1 MIRPGPRFWNDG
13 ADNLSAPTVLEKAI
27 MPKAIID
34 IEQHTYT
41 DEDWPYRIEVYCIP
55 PGPTAN
61 VRVRDRFDN
70 RMIDLP
76 MDFGSIWFEVFDPS
90 GGWAGSAT
98 FAGGDGAVQC
108 DLIQIEPA
116 HRCRGIATILYQ
128 IASSTFEAP
137 VIPSATQSYEAKAF
151 WAGRSQISYP

>member
-1 MIRPGPRFWNDG
+1 
-13 ADNLSAPTVLEKAI
+13 

-41 DEDWPYRIEVYCIP
+41 APDGDCPYRVEAYCIP
-55 PGPTAN
+55 PGPTAD

-70 RMIDLP
+70 RTIELPKDL
-76 MDFGSIWFEVFDPS
+76 GSIWFEVFDRS

-116 HRCRGIATILYQ
+116 HRCKGIATLLYQ

-137 VIPSATQSYEAKAF
+137 VIPSITQSDEAKAF
-151 WAGRSQISYP
+151 WAGRSQISFP